1 MLFDFSTNE
10 WRPTSAAHVNNP
22 NWTSDSRFIY
32 YDTEGNERMLQ
43 RVRISD
49 GRVEQLADLRDYPRV
64 AAWWS
69 GLSPK
74 NEPLLLRNLGFTE
87 IYSLA
92 LEYK

>member
-1 MLFDFSTNE
+1 MLE
-10 WRPTSAAHVNNP
+10 
-22 NWTSDSRFIY
+22 
-32 YDTEGNERMLQ
+32 

-49 GRVEQLADLRDYPRV
+49 GKVEQLANLRDYPGV

-74 NEPLLLRNLGFTE
+74 NEPLLLRNLGSAQ

>member
-22 NWTSDSRFIY
+22 NWTNDSRFIY
-32 YDTEGNERMLQ
+32 YDTQANERTLQ

-49 GRVEQLADLRDYPRV
+49 GRVEQLADLRDYPSV

-74 NEPLLLRNLGFTE
+74 NEPLLLRNLGSAE